1 MDRRSA
7 WVLGIVF
14 GGLFLVLLAFLFL
27 VQSTVR
33 SGAGGFSPGTRAAGT
48 GPLVGVVEVLGP
60 IEDSR
65 KAVEQLQAFGRRDD
79 VRAVVVRVD
88 SPGGAVGP
96 SQEIY
101 AAIERLSEKK
111 KVVASMG
118 TTAAS
123 GGYYIAAAADQIYA
137 NAGTL
142 TGSIGVIFQFANLEG
157 VMNWAGIKMNTITA
171 GGSKDIGSPF
181 RELTDEDRALL
192 ETLLADVHDQF
203 IGDVA
208 KGRGMEP
215 DQVRPYAD
223 GRIFTGRQALEYKL
237 VDGLGGLHEAG
248 KAALALA
255 EVEGEPRFEY
265 PKKENPLLME
275 LLGESPAASAGKL
288 LREGLEGATG
298 EGGVKFLAPG
308 L

>member
-33 SGAGGFSPGTRAAGT
+33 SGSPGFAAGSRT
-48 GPLVGVVEVLGP
+48 TGSGPLVGVVEVLGP
-60 IEDSR
+60 IEDSK
-65 KAVEQLQAFGRRDD
+65 KAVEQLEAFGRRDD
-79 VRAVVVRVD
+79 IRAVVVRVD

-101 AAIERLSEKK
+101 AAIERLSESK

-118 TTAAS
+118 STAAS

-137 NAGTL
+137 NPGTL

-157 VMNWAGIKMNTITA
+157 VMNWAGIQMNTITA

-181 RELTDEDRALL
+181 REMTQEDRALL
-192 ETLLADVHDQF
+192 ETLLLDVHEQF

-208 KGRGMEP
+208 KGRGLTADE
-215 DQVRPYAD
+215 VRPYAD
-223 GRIFTGRQALEYKL
+223 GRIFTGRQAQEFKL
-237 VDGLGGLHEAG
+237 VDALGGLQAAA
-248 KAALALA
+248 KAALTLA
-255 EVEGEPRFEY
+255 EVEGEPRLEY

-288 LREGLEGATG
+288 LRQGLEGAG
-298 EGGVKFLAPG
+298 AEGGVKFLAPG